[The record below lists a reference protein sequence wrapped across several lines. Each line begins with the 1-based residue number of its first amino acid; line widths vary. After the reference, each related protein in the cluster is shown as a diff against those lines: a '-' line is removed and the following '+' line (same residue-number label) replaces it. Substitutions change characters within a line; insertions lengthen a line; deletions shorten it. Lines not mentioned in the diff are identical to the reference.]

1 MISLFVYLEFQRK
14 HADGTISLSQPPA
27 KMLLVVPCPPPPH
40 IPRHTAGRGAVH
52 LPGSVQVHVDRP
64 VGGDADRLG
73 GLHVRRRDAPSPR
86 EPSSLR
92 HPGGSKHGLW
102 AQERNTPGSLASP
115 SVCVVLFGC
124 CRRLLLLLLPPWL
137 IFHPSCSS
145 NA

>member
-1 MISLFVYLEFQRK
+1 MNYFFKKHSWLFVYLEFRCK
-14 HADGTISLSQPPA
+14 HTDGTISLSQRPA
-27 KMLLVVPCPPPPH
+27 KMLLVGRGPLH

-92 HPGGSKHGLW
+92 HPGGSKR
-102 AQERNTPGSLASP
+102 A
-115 SVCVVLFGC
+115 FGV
-124 CRRLLLLLLPPWL
+124 RKEYPW
-137 IFHPSCSS
+137 
-145 NA
+145 